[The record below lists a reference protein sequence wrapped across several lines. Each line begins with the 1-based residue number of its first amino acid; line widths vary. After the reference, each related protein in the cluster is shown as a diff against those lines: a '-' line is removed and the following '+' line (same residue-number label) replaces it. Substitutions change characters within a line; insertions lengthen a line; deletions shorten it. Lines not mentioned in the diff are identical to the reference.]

1 MADMADN
8 DPLAWHLPCH
18 ASSTQKRCEVCDTLF
33 EVEIPRARFCG
44 GTCRKK
50 AHRLRLNAEAYRGHL
65 RTSASHEWHTPAEIV
80 DLARHV
86 LGGIELDPASCEA
99 ANRVVRA
106 DHYYDEHM
114 DGLTRPWSG
123 RVFLNPP
130 YGRLAP
136 SFARKFAGH
145 YPHDVP
151 RAILVLANH
160 HLSTAWFSTSLAV
173 LEPAT
178 CIMNYRLRFSG
189 SASQPTHGS
198 VILGFG
204 VDETRFREVFAP
216 HGWVR

>member
-8 DPLAWHLPCH
+8 DRLGLNVDVRPNTTTKWC
-18 ASSTQKRCEVCDTLF
+18 QRCGNPF
-33 EVEIPRARFCG
+33 QAARGPARFCG
-44 GTCRKK
+44 GRCTDAAYYERRKF
-50 AHRLRLNAEAYRGHL
+50 RGHL

-80 DLARHV
+80 ELARHV